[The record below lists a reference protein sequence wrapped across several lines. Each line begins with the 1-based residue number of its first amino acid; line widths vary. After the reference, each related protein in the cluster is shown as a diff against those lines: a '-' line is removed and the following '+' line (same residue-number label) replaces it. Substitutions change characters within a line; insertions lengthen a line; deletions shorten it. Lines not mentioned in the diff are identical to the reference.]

1 MTGNDSLSPKSE
13 ASAVSFAGQRSSLAD
28 LCIRRPVFAT
38 MINLFLVVLGWMS
51 FHDLGVDQY
60 PNVDIPSVTVTTSLP
75 GASPE
80 EVETT
85 VTKPLEEVINTIEGI
100 DELSS
105 RTTEGVARISVN
117 FLYSRTRDAAA
128 QDVRDKVNSV
138 LTRLPS
144 GTTAPIISKF
154 DTDASP
160 IMTISVS
167 ARRSLK
173 ELTLIADKQIKQI
186 LETVQDIGSV
196 SLVGG
201 RTRAIQVSVDIDRL
215 RAYDLTIEDIR
226 VALEQENIEV
236 PGGRV
241 DQQSRELTLRTL
253 GRVQDVRDFGEL
265 NVGNRGGVPIRLKDV
280 AHARDSVEEPRSLSR
295 LNGNNSVSLVVRKQS
310 GSNTVTVIE
319 RVKAR
324 LDKLSESLPEDIH
337 FDIIRDQ
344 SRFIERSLHEVSFHL
359 VLGAILVA
367 LTVFAFMHD
376 WRGTLIASVAIP
388 ASIVATFAL
397 MRALDYTLN
406 NFTILGLIFAVGI
419 VVDDAIVVIEN
430 IHRTIED
437 RGLDSRTAASVATKE
452 IALAVLATTLSLVVI
467 FIPVAFMEGRTGRF
481 FSSYGVTVAF
491 AILISMFVS
500 FTLTPMLSSRFLK
513 MSTDSEQRE
522 KRAHGGRLMRWL
534 GAWYTE
540 LLGWSL
546 RHRWVIMLAAAGV
559 TASLGLLLPLT
570 RFNYMPQDDSSEFEV
585 VVEAPE
591 GSSLAHTDA
600 ILREIEGKLKL
611 IEIDGRKAVI
621 DTLVSVGD
629 NSSSIGKGEGTVT
642 AGSIYCRLPE
652 LGGFFSTLTGQT
664 RRWSQP
670 DAMLEARRILGAYP
684 DLRTSVQR
692 ISNISGGGSRN
703 TEFDFNIVG
712 PDLAKLGE
720 LSDAFLARL
729 RQVPGIVD
737 MDTTLSNRKPELQV
751 RIDRD
756 KANQFGVSVEKIARA
771 LRTAVGGEIVSTW
784 KEADDQFDVWLRAE
798 KGDRS
803 TREAV
808 EQIAVRGRTRDG
820 AEMLIPVVNFVKLVE
835 ARGPSQID
843 RYQRQRRVNI
853 GGNLVGMALSDA
865 IQTTKQVADEM
876 QLPPGYSI
884 AFTGRAR
891 SLAETFSNFIKA
903 FGLALIFMYMI
914 LAAQFENFAHPVAIL
929 LAVPLSLPFALLTMI
944 LLGEPLN
951 IYAIFGVFMLFGVVK
966 KNGILQIDYTNTLRR
981 AGMERDEAIL
991 EANRVRLRP
1000 ILMTTILLV
1009 ASMIPIA
1016 LGTGPGSAGRAS
1028 MAKIIIGGQMLCLL
1042 LSLLVTPVSYAIFD
1056 DWSRGQFWR
1065 KRSRARAKTPADAA
1079 ANPAPIPVAAA
1090 DSI

>member
-1 MTGNDSLSPKSE
+1 MTATPHSP
-13 ASAVSFAGQRSSLAD
+13 GDRPTLAD

-38 MINLFLVVLGWMS
+38 MMNLFLVVLGWIS
-51 FHDLGVDQY
+51 FQKLGVDQY

-80 EVETT
+80 EMETT

-100 DELSS
+100 DEMSS
-105 RTTEGVARISVN
+105 NTTEGIARINVN

-128 QDVRDKVNSV
+128 QDVRDKVNSI
-138 LTRLPS
+138 LARLPEN
-144 GTTAPIISKF
+144 TTPPIISKF

-173 ELTLIADKQIKQI
+173 ELTLIADKQIKQV
-186 LETVQDIGSV
+186 LETVSDIGAV

-215 RAYDLTIEDIR
+215 RAYGLTIDDVR
-226 VALEQENIEV
+226 NALAQQNIEV

-253 GRVQDVRDFGEL
+253 GRVENVRDFGDL
-265 NVGNRGGVPIRLKDV
+265 HIGMLGGVPIKLKDLSTT
-280 AHARDSVEEPRSLSR
+280 RDSVEEPRTLSR
-295 LNGNNSVSLVVRKQS
+295 LNGENSVSLVVRKQS
-310 GSNTVTVIE
+310 GSNTVAVIDS
-319 RVKAR
+319 VKAR
-324 LDKLSESLPEDIH
+324 LVELKDALPSDIN
-337 FDIIRDQ
+337 FNIIRDQ
-344 SRFIERSLHEVSFHL
+344 SRFIKRSLDEVSFHL

-376 WRGTLIASVAIP
+376 WRGTVIASIAIP

-397 MRALDYTLN
+397 MHALNYTLN

-430 IHRTIED
+430 IHRTIEEK
-437 RGLDSRTAASVATKE
+437 GLDNRQAASVATKE

-481 FSSYGVTVAF
+481 FSSYGITVAF
-491 AILISMFVS
+491 AILVSMFVS
-500 FTLTPMLSSRFLK
+500 FTLTPMLASRFLQG
-513 MSTDSEQRE
+513 TDDEEKRE
-522 KRAHGGRLMRWL
+522 KRAHGGKLMRWFSHH
-534 GAWYTE
+534 YE
-540 LLGWSL
+540 RLLRWSL
-546 RHRWVIMLAAAGV
+546 NHRWIVMTAAGAV
-559 TASLGLLLPLT
+559 TASLVVLVPMS

-585 VVEAPE
+585 IIEAPE
-591 GSSLAHTDA
+591 GSSLARTDA
-600 ILREIEGKLKL
+600 LLREIEAKLKL
-611 IEIDGRKAVI
+611 MELDGRKVVI
-621 DTLVSVGD
+621 DTLVTVGET
-629 NSSSIGKGEGTVT
+629 SSRIGKGEGNVT
-642 AGSIYCRLPE
+642 QGSIYCRLPE
-652 LGGFFSTLTGQT
+652 LGGLWATMLGTT
-664 RRWSQP
+664 RRWSQS
-670 DAMLEARRILGAYP
+670 DAMVPARRILSQYP

-692 ISNISGGGSRN
+692 LSNISGGGSRN

-712 PDLAKLGE
+712 PDLAKLNE
-720 LSDAFLARL
+720 LSEAFLARM
-729 RQVPGIVD
+729 RQVPGIVEL
-737 MDTTLSNRKPELQV
+737 DTNLSNRKPELQV

-756 KANQFGVSVEKIARA
+756 KANQFGIKVEQIARA
-771 LRTAVGGEIVSTW
+771 LRTTVGGEIVSTW
-784 KEADDQFDVWLRAE
+784 KEADDQFDVWLRADR
-798 KGDRS
+798 GDRS

-808 EQIAVRGRTRDG
+808 EQIAIRGYGPDG
-820 AEMLIPVVNFVKLVE
+820 KELLLPVVNFVSLVE

-843 RYQRQRRVNI
+843 RYERQRRVNI
-853 GGNLVGMALSDA
+853 GGNLSGMALSEA
-865 IQTTKQVADEM
+865 IDITKQTAEEL

-884 AFTGRAR
+884 VFTGKAR
-891 SLAETFSNFIKA
+891 NMAETLANFLKA

-914 LAAQFENFAHPVAIL
+914 LAAQFENFVHPISIL

-944 LLGEPLN
+944 LLNEPLN
-951 IYAIFGVFMLFGVVK
+951 IYAIFGMFMLFGVVK
-966 KNGILQIDYTNTLRR
+966 KNGILQIDYTNTLRAR
-981 AGMERDEAIL
+981 GIERTTAIM

-1056 DWSRGQFWR
+1056 DWSRFLGNRGKR
-1065 KRSRARAKTPADAA
+1065 KKEREADEEKQ
-1079 ANPAPIPVAAA
+1079 PEPVA
-1090 DSI
+1090 

>member
-1 MTGNDSLSPKSE
+1 MTIPRHPEPGGLE
-13 ASAVSFAGQRSSLAD
+13 AGLETGSRSLAD

-38 MINLFLVVLGWMS
+38 MINLFLVVLGWIS

-80 EVETT
+80 EMETT

-105 RTTEGVARISVN
+105 NTTEGIARINVN

-128 QDVRDKVNSV
+128 QDVRDKVNSI
-138 LTRLPS
+138 LARLPTE
-144 GTTAPIISKF
+144 TTPPIISKF

-160 IMTISVS
+160 IMTISVN

-173 ELTLIADKQIKQI
+173 ELTLIADKQIKQV
-186 LETVQDIGSV
+186 LETVQDIGAV
-196 SLVGG
+196 ALVGG
-201 RTRAIQVSVDIDRL
+201 RTRAIQVSVDLDRL
-215 RAYDLTIEDIR
+215 RSYNLTIEDVR
-226 VALEQENIEV
+226 NALAQQNIEI

-241 DQQSRELTLRTL
+241 DQKSRELTLRTL
-253 GRVQDVRDFGEL
+253 GRVQDVRDFGEIH
-265 NVGNRGGVPIRLKDV
+265 VSNRGGVPIQLKDV
-280 AHARDSVEEPRSLSR
+280 AVARDSVEEPRTLSR
-295 LNGNNSVSLVVRKQS
+295 LNGDNSVSLVIRKQS
-310 GSNTVTVIE
+310 GSNTVAVIE
-319 RVKAR
+319 RVKDR
-324 LDKLSESLPEDIH
+324 LTQLEESLPEDIH

-344 SRFIERSLHEVSFHL
+344 SRFINRSLDEVSFHL
-359 VLGAILVA
+359 ILGAILVA

-376 WRGTLIASVAIP
+376 WRGTVIASVAIP

-430 IHRTIED
+430 IHRTIEE
-437 RGLDSRTAASVATKE
+437 RGLNNRQAAIVATKE

-481 FSSYGVTVAF
+481 FSSYGITVAF
-491 AILISMFVS
+491 AILVSMFVS
-500 FTLTPMLSSRFLK
+500 FTLTPMLASRFLR
-513 MSTDSEQRE
+513 MADNEEQRE
-522 KRAHGGRLMRWL
+522 KRAHGGRLLRWIS
-534 GAWYTE
+534 ARYE
-540 LLGWSL
+540 SLLSWSL
-546 RHRWVIMLAAAGV
+546 QNRWVVMTAAAGV
-559 TASLGLLLPLT
+559 TATLWVLIPLS

-585 VVEAPE
+585 AVEAPE
-591 GSSLAHTDA
+591 GSSLARTDA
-600 ILREIEGKLKL
+600 VLREIEGKLKT
-611 IEIDGRKAVI
+611 IQIGRVQAI
-621 DTLVSVGD
+621 TDTLVTVGET
-629 NSSSIGKGEGTVT
+629 SSRIGKGEGTVT
-642 AGSIYCRLPE
+642 QGSIYCRLPE
-652 LGGFFSTLTGQT
+652 LGGFWSRLFGQS
-664 RRWSQP
+664 RGWSQT
-670 DAMLEARRILGAYP
+670 DAMLEARQILTAYP
-684 DLRTSVQR
+684 DLRSSVQR
-692 ISNISGGGSRN
+692 ISNIGGGGSRN

-712 PDLAKLGE
+712 PDLAKLSE
-720 LSDAFLARL
+720 LSDNFLARL

-737 MDTTLSNRKPELQV
+737 LDTTLATRKPELQV

-756 KANQFGVSVEKIARA
+756 KANQFGIKVEQIARI

-784 KEADDQFDVWLRAE
+784 KEADDQYDVWLRADR
-798 KGDRS
+798 GQRS

-808 EQIAVRGRTRDG
+808 EQIAIRGRARDG
-820 AEMLIPVVNFVKLVE
+820 SELLLPVVNFVSLVE

-853 GGNLVGMALSDA
+853 GGNLSGMALSDA
-865 IQTTKQVADEM
+865 VRTTKEIAEQLH
-876 QLPPGYSI
+876 LPPGYSL
-884 AFTGRAR
+884 AFTGKAR
-891 SLAETFSNFIKA
+891 SLQETFANFLKA
-903 FGLALIFMYMI
+903 FALALIFMYMI
-914 LAAQFENFAHPVAIL
+914 LAAQFENFVHPISIL

-944 LLGEPLN
+944 VLNEPLN
-951 IYAIFGVFMLFGVVK
+951 IYAIFGMFMLFGVVK
-966 KNGILQIDYTNTLRR
+966 KNGILQIDYTNTLRAR
-981 AGMERDEAIL
+981 GLERDAAIL

-1016 LGTGPGSAGRAS
+1016 LGTGPGSSGRAS

-1056 DWSRGQFWR
+1056 DWSRGLFWR
-1065 KRSRARAKTPADAA
+1065 RKSSVGAKASTGDAA
-1079 ANPAPIPVAAA
+1079 PVAAVPEA
-1090 DSI
+1090 N